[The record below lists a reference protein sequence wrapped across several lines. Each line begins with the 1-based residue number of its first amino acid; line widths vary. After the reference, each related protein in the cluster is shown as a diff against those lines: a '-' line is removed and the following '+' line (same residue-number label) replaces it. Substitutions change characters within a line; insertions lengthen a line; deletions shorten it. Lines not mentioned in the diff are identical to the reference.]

1 MRWIQAKIL
10 ARDVEVAQKQRLATC
25 PRLLARQENGAP
37 RTGLRRSRYGRA
49 ISPRLDEEIEEL
61 KRRLD
66 ELERQ
71 RGI

>member
-1 MRWIQAKIL
+1 MVHRAL
-10 ARDVEVAQKQRLATC
+10 GCA
-25 PRLLARQENGAP
+25 
-37 RTGLRRSRYGRA
+37 RSRYGRT
-49 ISPRLDEEIEEL
+49 ISPRLDEAIEEL

>member
-1 MRWIQAKIL
+1 L
-10 ARDVEVAQKQRLATC
+10 ARDVEVGPEAALGDVSSSNFG
-25 PRLLARQENGAP
+25 LARQENGAP
-37 RTGLRRSRYGRA
+37 RTGLRRSRYGRT
-49 ISPRLDEEIEEL
+49 ISSRLDEEIEEL